1 MYLYYIHTQW
11 QYTHTIQ
18 NSITMLYTSG
28 MHMYMQLT
36 KQEMR
41 IRDTD
46 IGVKIHVAVVNWET

>member
-1 MYLYYIHTQW
+1 
-11 QYTHTIQ
+11 
-18 NSITMLYTSG
+18 MLYTSG

-46 IGVKIHVAVVNWET
+46 IGVKIHVAVIYWET